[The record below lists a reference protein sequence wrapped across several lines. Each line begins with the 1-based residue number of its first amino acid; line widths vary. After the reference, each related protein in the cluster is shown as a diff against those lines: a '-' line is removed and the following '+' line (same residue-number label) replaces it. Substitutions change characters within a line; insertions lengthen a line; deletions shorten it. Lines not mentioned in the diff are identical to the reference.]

1 MDHIYIA
8 CLRLYFLN
16 YLDSCRY
23 APKLWDVSSVI
34 AETAGTAGVE
44 LDQEKWPDDVPDLKQ
59 EVWPGTV
66 PDLKPE
72 KWHDAVPDLKPEASA
87 HAFGDLEEV
96 ADFKEESAHAFV
108 DLEERES
115 AYSVADFEEES
126 ADDAVWVDFER

>member
-16 YLDSCRY
+16 YLDSYRY
-23 APKLWDVSSVI
+23 APKLRDVSSAI
-34 AETAGTAGVE
+34 TETTETADVE

-59 EVWPGTV
+59 EVWPDTMS
-66 PDLKPE
+66 DLKPE
-72 KWHDAVPDLKPEASA
+72 ESA

-96 ADFKEESAHAFV
+96 ADFEEESSHAFV

-115 AYSVADFEEES
+115 ADSVADFEES
-126 ADDAVWVDFER
+126 ADDAVSVDFER